1 MSEVKVVHRVLLID
15 DDRKLARLLTDYLRT
30 QSYEVSVAHDGAD
43 GLLQARKEPCDLI
56 ILDVM
61 LPRIDGF
68 EVLRQ
73 LREFSQIPVLMLTGR
88 GAEDDLVAGLDQGAD
103 DYLPKTASARELLA
117 RIQAL
122 LRRAAVKASERQR
135 QSPEPQAEV
144 RVGALRLSPASRG
157 AWVDDVALNL
167 TGVEF
172 DLLATLM
179 RHKGH
184 VLSREQLSQD
194 VHERRFEAFDRS
206 IDVHIASLRKKLGDD
221 LRAAR
226 FIRTVRG
233 AGYQL
238 LDPGPV
244 PR

>member
-1 MSEVKVVHRVLLID
+1 MPDPKVMHRVLLID
-15 DDRKLARLLTDYLRT
+15 DDRKLARLLTDYLQS
-30 QSYEVSVAHDGAD
+30 QSYEVSVAYDGAD
-43 GLLQARKEPCDLI
+43 GLLQARNAPWDLV

-88 GAEDDLVAGLDQGAD
+88 GAEDDLVAGLEQGAD

-122 LRRAAVKASERQR
+122 LRRAAVKAAEQQR
-135 QSPEPQAEV
+135 VSPEQRGEI
-144 RVGALRLSPASRG
+144 RVGALRLNPDSRA
-157 AWVDDVALNL
+157 AWVDDAALNL

-179 RHKGH
+179 RHKGR

-194 VHERRFEAFDRS
+194 VRERRFEAFDRS

-238 LDPGPV
+238 LDPSPE
-244 PR
+244 P

>member
-1 MSEVKVVHRVLLID
+1 VQRVLLID
-15 DDRKLARLLTDYLRT
+15 DDRKLVRLLTDYL
-30 QSYEVSVAHDGAD
+30 QSQAFEVGVAYDGAE
-43 GLLQARKEPCDLI
+43 GLSKARNEAWDVMV
-56 ILDVM
+56 LDVM

-68 EVLRQ
+68 AVLRQ

-88 GAEDDLVAGLDQGAD
+88 GAEDDLVAGLQQGAD

-117 RIQAL
+117 RLQAL
-122 LRRAAVKASERQR
+122 LRRATVNADERRKLSPDR
-135 QSPEPQAEV
+135 QPEL
-144 RVGALRLSPASRG
+144 RVGSLRLDPNTRG
-157 AWVDDVALNL
+157 VWVDGTALAL

-179 RHKGH
+179 RYKGR
-184 VLSREQLSQD
+184 VVSREQLSQD
-194 VHERRFEAFDRS
+194 VHERRFATFDRS

-221 LRAAR
+221 LRSAR

-238 LDPGPV
+238 LDPAA
-244 PR
+244 

>member
-1 MSEVKVVHRVLLID
+1 MPEVKVVHRVLLID
-15 DDRKLARLLTDYLRT
+15 DDRKLARLLTDYL
-30 QSYEVSVAHDGAD
+30 QAQFYEVSVAHDGAD
-43 GLLQARKEPCDLI
+43 GLLQARKEPWDLI

-122 LRRAAVKASERQR
+122 LRRAAVKASEQQR
-135 QSPEPQAEV
+135 QSSEPQAEV
-144 RVGALRLSPASRG
+144 RVGALRLSPATRG

-179 RHKGH
+179 RHKGR

-206 IDVHIASLRKKLGDD
+206 IDVHIASLRRKLGDD

-244 PR
+244 PQ